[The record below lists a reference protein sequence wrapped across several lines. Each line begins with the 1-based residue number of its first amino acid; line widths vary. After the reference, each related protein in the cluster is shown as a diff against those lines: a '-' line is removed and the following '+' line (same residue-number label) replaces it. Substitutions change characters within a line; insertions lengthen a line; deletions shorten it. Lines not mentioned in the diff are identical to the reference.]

1 MKCPFCGSDD
11 TQVVDTRANLEAN
24 TVRRRR
30 KCVTCEK
37 RFTTYERVDLKM
49 PRLVKKDGSRTDFDR
64 DKIMGS
70 MMLAL
75 RKRPVSTE
83 DVDEAVDRVIERLR
97 ALGEREVPTNR
108 VGDFVMRELAK
119 LDKIAYIRFASV
131 YRSFETPDDFREA
144 VQEVKAGKVEFR
156 TDKTALVHVPV
167 GKISFTPDKLVD
179 NATTLITSIIK
190 AKPSVAKGK
199 YVKGCYLSST
209 MGPGISLDVSA
220 LETAAKA

>member
-97 ALGEREVPTNR
+97 SLGEREVPT
-108 VGDFVMRELAK
+108 
-119 LDKIAYIRFASV
+119 
-131 YRSFETPDDFREA
+131 TPRRRLRDARARQARQDRLHPLRLGVPQLRDA
-144 VQEVKAGKVEFR
+144 R
-156 TDKTALVHVPV
+156 T
-167 GKISFTPDKLVD
+167 ISARRCRK
-179 NATTLITSIIK
+179 
-190 AKPSVAKGK
+190 
-199 YVKGCYLSST
+199 
-209 MGPGISLDVSA
+209 
-220 LETAAKA
+220 